1 LIEFGNTKVICTAS
15 VDDKVPLFKK
25 GSGEGWVTAEYSML
39 PRATQVRNIRDIS
52 KLRLNGRANEIQ
64 RLIGRSLRSVI
75 DLKLLGERT
84 IMVDCDV
91 IQADGGTR
99 TASITGGFIALMDA
113 CSYLVDKKKIS
124 EIPVLNFVAAVSTG
138 LVKGQEMLDLCY
150 EEDSNAIVDMNV
162 VMTDAGELIEV
173 QATGELAP
181 FSRQSMNTMLDLA
194 ESGIRELIS
203 VQKNALLERYK

>member
-1 LIEFGNTKVICTAS
+1 
-15 VDDKVPLFKK
+15 
-25 GSGEGWVTAEYSML
+25 
-39 PRATQVRNIRDIS
+39 
-52 KLRLNGRANEIQ
+52 
-64 RLIGRSLRSVI
+64 
-75 DLKLLGERT
+75 
-84 IMVDCDV
+84 
-91 IQADGGTR
+91 
-99 TASITGGFIALMDA
+99 
-113 CSYLVDKKKIS
+113 
-124 EIPVLNFVAAVSTG
+124 
-138 LVKGQEMLDLCY
+138 MLDLCY